1 LSKIG
6 LTTTL
11 KNAWTTS
18 RQVNF
23 FWVANFNLKFGE
35 NSELIIF
42 VEYMFFLLTKV
53 VKTYTIKYYKE
64 ENRRKTWLSQ
74 TLKK

>member
-1 LSKIG
+1 IG

-23 FWVANFNLKFGE
+23 FWVANFNLKFGTKKT
-35 NSELIIF
+35 NHDSSEKKSSLPTNLLSCFKHAIIIIARDLSCL
-42 VEYMFFLLTKV
+42 FF
-53 VKTYTIKYYKE
+53 
-64 ENRRKTWLSQ
+64 
-74 TLKK
+74 

>member
-1 LSKIG
+1 SLLSKIG

-23 FWVANFNLKFGE
+23 FWVANFNLKFGK
-35 NSELIIF
+35 N
-42 VEYMFFLLTKV
+42 
-53 VKTYTIKYYKE
+53 TIKQTNLEKFLHE
-64 ENRRKTWLSQ
+64 AGQKAQHRFSKLVSTSQ
-74 TLKK
+74 RSG

>member
-23 FWVANFNLKFGE
+23 FWVANFNLKFGKRQVHASLSFAFK
-35 NSELIIF
+35 N
-42 VEYMFFLLTKV
+42 LLNPCHLWYNKA
-53 VKTYTIKYYKE
+53 I
-64 ENRRKTWLSQ
+64 L
-74 TLKK
+74 

>member
-1 LSKIG
+1 
-6 LTTTL
+6 TL

-35 NSELIIF
+35 SLPNGWYQVLVKGNGLGF
-42 VEYMFFLLTKV
+42 AKV
-53 VKTYTIKYYKE
+53 TGNV
-64 ENRRKTWLSQ
+64 
-74 TLKK
+74 LKNYFPKGLRFK

>member
-1 LSKIG
+1 LLSKIG

-23 FWVANFNLKFGE
+23 FWVANFNLKFGSKTE
-35 NSELIIF
+35 LSLRLNSVDVMQF
-42 VEYMFFLLTKV
+42 
-53 VKTYTIKYYKE
+53 
-64 ENRRKTWLSQ
+64 SQ
-74 TLKK
+74 SNFWKDGN